1 VVRYVVSKMTMG
13 DIPRVIEIEKLAYPT
28 SQWPASAYRHE
39 IQENA
44 WAHYIVLRD
53 AEIAERAA
61 QVATSEPQPRRN
73 FPFGFLTP
81 ARANTSEPAQQALI
95 GYAGLWLTIDEAHI
109 TTIATHPTTRRR
121 GLGELLLVSLFD
133 IGYQIGARW
142 MTLEVRVT
150 NEPAKALYH
159 KYGFKIVSTRPRYYT
174 DNNED
179 AYIMWTDEIT
189 TPDYRRMFADHKEA
203 LYARLRQSAQV
214 AT

>member
-1 VVRYVVSKMTMG
+1 MG
-13 DIPRVIEIEKLAYPT
+13 DIPRVVEIEKLAYPT

-53 AEIAERAA
+53 DVIAERAA
-61 QVATSEPQPRRN
+61 QMAASEPQPRRS

-81 ARANTSEPAQQALI
+81 ARVAAGEPAQQALI
-95 GYAGLWLTIDEAHI
+95 GYAGLWLMVDEAHI
-109 TTIATHPTTRRR
+109 TTIATHPTARRR
-121 GLGELLLVSLFD
+121 GLGELLLTSLID

-189 TPDYRRMFADHKEA
+189 TPDYRQMFAQHKDA

-214 AT
+214 AS

>member
-1 VVRYVVSKMTMG
+1 MRYVVSKMTMG
-13 DIPRVIEIEKLAYPT
+13 DIPRVVEIEKLAYPT

-39 IQENA
+39 IQDNA

-61 QVATSEPQPRRN
+61 QVAASEPQPRRN
-73 FPFGFLTP
+73 FPFGFLAP
-81 ARANTSEPAQQALI
+81 ARMSAHDPAQQALI
-95 GYAGLWLTIDEAHI
+95 GYAGLWLTVDEAHI
-109 TTIATHPTTRRR
+109 TTIATHPNARRR

-189 TPDYRRMFADHKEA
+189 TPDCRRTFNEHKDA

-214 AT
+214 AS